1 MNLIEIL
8 AYQTPEGKIP
18 YQDWLKSIR
27 NDQIKARI
35 RNRVDRL
42 RLGNFGDCK
51 NVGVGVSELRMHF
64 GPGYR
69 LYFAQD
75 GQTLVVL
82 LCGGDKSTQNRDI
95 EKALLYWQDYKRRK

>member
-1 MNLIEIL
+1 MDLIETI
-8 AYQTPEGKIP
+8 AYQTLQGKIP
-18 YQDWLKSIR
+18 YQEWLQSLR
-27 NDQIKARI
+27 DSQMKARI
-35 RNRVDRL
+35 RTRVDRL

-51 NVGVGVSELRMHF
+51 NVGAGVSELRMHF

-95 EKALLYWQDYKRRK
+95 ERALLYWQDYKRRK